1 MKSILRDRIFIITEF
16 LLYIVVTVAII
27 LTAMWVEPIATFK
40 YALRIIIPFLLIT
53 YFFLFLVFRII
64 RFYYHSLL
72 QQKNFIE
79 LLNIGLIR
87 LGTHIKIDAILRES
101 LDIFLNFYGGDRGII
116 LIIGDRI
123 KEYTSGDILTVN
135 VSKENKHTGELNRTY
150 SIFTFSPASISGEI
164 DKKIK
169 QSLQEYDFGK
179 CREVIILPVGDRKKI
194 NAVVII
200 GISDSKKKNKHILFE
215 ETKNEMDI
223 FLRHLNI
230 EIENA
235 ILHEE
240 INKASITD
248 ALTGLYNRRYFKKR
262 LEQEFARA
270 KRVGFPISIMIS
282 DLDNFKYYVDRYGH
296 PKGDQILSEIGSL
309 IKSTV
314 RESDVACRFGGD
326 EFAYLLPFT
335 SSDEA
340 KILAERIRK
349 NVSKYE
355 FLKGDVE
362 KAINLTMSIGIATFP
377 EHGQS
382 DEEII
387 SKADQA
393 LFASKSAG
401 KNRITIYKEE

>member
-1 MKSILRDRIFIITEF
+1 MKNIIRDRIFIITEA
-16 LLYIVVTVAII
+16 LLYIVVTITII
-27 LTAMWVEPIATFK
+27 LAAMWVEPVATFR

-79 LLNIGLIR
+79 ILNTGLIR

-116 LIIGDRI
+116 LIIGGRI

-135 VSKENKHTGELNRTY
+135 VSKEDKHYSKSNRRY
-150 SIFTFSPASISGEI
+150 SVFTFSPGSISGEM
-164 DKKIK
+164 DEKIK
-169 QSLQEYDFGK
+169 QALQEYDFGK
-179 CREVIILPVGDRKKI
+179 CREVIILPVGDRKKT
-194 NAVVII
+194 NAIVIV
-200 GISDSKKKNKHILFE
+200 GISDLKRKNKYILFE
-215 ETKNEMDI
+215 ETKNEIDI

-248 ALTGLYNRRYFKKR
+248 ALTGLYNRRYFQKR
-262 LEQEFARA
+262 IEQEFARA
-270 KRVGFPISIMIS
+270 KRAGFPISIMIS
-282 DLDNFKYYVDRYGH
+282 DLDNFKYYVDSYGH
-296 PKGDQILSEIGSL
+296 PKGDQILSELGSL
-309 IKSTV
+309 IKKSI
-314 RESDVACRFGGD
+314 RESDVVRRFGGD

-340 KILAERIRK
+340 KVFAERIK
-349 NVSKYE
+349 KMYQ
-355 FLKGDVE
+355 D
-362 KAINLTMSIGIATFP
+362 
-377 EHGQS
+377 
-382 DEEII
+382 
-387 SKADQA
+387 
-393 LFASKSAG
+393 
-401 KNRITIYKEE
+401 IYF